1 MNSKIKIRNKR
12 QLILRKKAFIEI
24 TDQLKKSKIPFF
36 LYGGVL
42 LGFIREKNFIK
53 WDWDAEFT
61 ILTDEVFDKK
71 KELNDLFLKSGFK
84 IVGFSYDYENFKWE
98 LEKYNFC
105 YELIGMYRQGEWLYR
120 KGKGT
125 KVPAIFFDKPSDL
138 FFLGN
143 LYKTVSE
150 PKKYLKFCYGDW
162 QTPKRTLIKK
172 DYLTTEYQPRFK
184 MHRIFFQKLINAYI
198 KFKKIFK

>member
-61 ILTDEVFDKK
+61 ILTDEIFSK
-71 KELNDLFLKSGFK
+71 KEEINDLLLKSGFQIINYTFK
-84 IVGFSYDYENFKWE
+84 YNNFKWE
-98 LEKYNFC
+98 LKKYNFI
-105 YELIGMYRQGEWLYR
+105 YELIGLYKEGEWMYR

-125 KVPAIFFDKPSDL
+125 KVPAFL
-138 FFLGN
+138 F
-143 LYKTVSE
+143 
-150 PKKYLKFCYGDW
+150 
-162 QTPKRTLIKK
+162 
-172 DYLTTEYQPRFK
+172 
-184 MHRIFFQKLINAYI
+184 
-198 KFKKIFK
+198 